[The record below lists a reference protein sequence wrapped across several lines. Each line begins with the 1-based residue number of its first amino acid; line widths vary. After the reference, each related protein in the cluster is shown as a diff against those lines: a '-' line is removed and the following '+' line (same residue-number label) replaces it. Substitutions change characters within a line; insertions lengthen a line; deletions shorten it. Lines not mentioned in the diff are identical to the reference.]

1 VDNVTRILET
11 KKVKQ
16 LTNFDLLATPAKS
29 TVPQNEMENKLVK
42 RLSFLYR
49 IAKFRRLKE
58 CILAG
63 VPEELRQ
70 LIRDQ
75 AAAPGGDVDVVF
87 GDVNSPPSQPDI
99 PFH

>member
-1 VDNVTRILET
+1 MES

-16 LTNFDLLATPAKS
+16 MTNFDMLATPATSK
-29 TVPQNEMENKLVK
+29 VPQDVMENKLVK
-42 RLSFLYR
+42 RLSFLYK
-49 IAKFRRLKE
+49 IAKFKKLKE